1 MTLNKKTIFL
11 FCLCMFLL
19 TCIACKQEVKQQKDN
34 SLTIKSFQLNKDFEV
49 TDFEQDNH
57 LITLTV
63 KSDEDIIDYVSA
75 LTDKFS
81 SDKFTFYIYLFHT
94 NENNPTFSTDN
105 LTNFRGLI
113 TFRTDMNKYTLQKYI
128 LLPQIEM
135 ANTLSAFTNKDVKN
149 ENDLLTVSIEMNI
162 DGMSISDLV
171 SQLKLYV
178 YFVQKENKLSKPIKV
193 IINDTYIYESENY
206 IIQKISVDF

>member
-1 MTLNKKTIFL
+1 MPLNKRTILL
-11 FCLCMFLL
+11 FCLCILLL
-19 TCIACKQEVKQQKDN
+19 TCIACKQKVPTQKDN
-34 SLTIKSFQLNKDFEV
+34 VLTIKSFQLNKDFEV
-49 TDFEQDNH
+49 MNFEQDNH

-63 KSDEDIIDYVSA
+63 KSDRDITEYVSE
-75 LTDKFS
+75 LTDKFL
-81 SDKFTFYIYLFHT
+81 SDNFTFYIYLFHT

-128 LLPQIEM
+128 ILPQIEM
-135 ANTLSAFTNKDVKN
+135 ADTLSAFTNKDVKN
-149 ENDLLTVSIEMNI
+149 ENDLLTVSIELNI
-162 DGMSISDLV
+162 DEMSLSDLV

-178 YFVQKENKLSKPIKV
+178 SFIQKENKLSKAIKV
-193 IINDTYIYESENY
+193 IVNDTYIYESENY